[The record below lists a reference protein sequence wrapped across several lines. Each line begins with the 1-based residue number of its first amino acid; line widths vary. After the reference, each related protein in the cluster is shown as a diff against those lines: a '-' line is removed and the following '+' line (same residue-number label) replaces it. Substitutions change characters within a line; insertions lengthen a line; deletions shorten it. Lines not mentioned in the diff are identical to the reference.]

1 MKKSITIILLI
12 FQFASG
18 IFIQAFGQDTS
29 TRLNLPGDNLNLYA
43 VLKIFQESETL
54 EIFEKKLN
62 DKENNINNLDLNA
75 DNQIDYIKVKD
86 QIDGNVHNIILQDIV
101 NANEVQDVAVIIVE
115 KIQNN
120 QVQIQIIGDE
130 DLYGKD
136 YIIEPNFETK
146 DTESN
151 STPNP
156 AYTAGTSNV
165 IQKVYTSTYTLYNW
179 PIVQYIYLPS
189 YDSWNSPYQW
199 GLYPSYWQPWT
210 PLYWHEY
217 YGWQYHWGYYYFANY
232 RRWNHCRYNHWND
245 FYYSQRRQYSP
256 SYLLL
261 KTKEMI
267 NSTYSKPELEKRGSE
282 NFKKQFPNSP
292 SSFDKPN
299 ELKNFK
305 RKIFTEN
312 EPIKKISTEEIP
324 KNKTDEKDIKIKNI
338 PKLKESSMNDGDIQS
353 DFEKTKPKLNSKP
366 YIKNQLEQE
375 IPKQNFRK
383 KENNIHTET
392 PKSIPNQ
399 KTLIPKIR
407 KNNLSND

>member
-1 MKKSITIILLI
+1 MKKSITITFIIIL
-12 FQFASG
+12 FVSG
-18 IFIQAFGQDTS
+18 LFLKSVGQDTS

-62 DKENNINNLDLNA
+62 AKENNINNLDLNF
-75 DNQIDYIKVKD
+75 DHQIDYIKVKD
-86 QIDGNVHNIILQDIV
+86 QVDGNVHNIILQDIV

-146 DTESN
+146 ESESS

-156 AYTAGTSNV
+156 AFTAGTSRV

-189 YDSWNSPYQW
+189 YNSWNSPYHW

-217 YGWQYHWGYYYFANY
+217 YGWQYHWGYYYYANY
-232 RRWNHCRYNHWND
+232 FQQQMHLEMLRGWND
-245 FYYSQRRQYSP
+245 
-256 SYLLL
+256 
-261 KTKEMI
+261 
-267 NSTYSKPELEKRGSE
+267 
-282 NFKKQFPNSP
+282 KK
-292 SSFDKPN
+292 
-299 ELKNFK
+299 
-305 RKIFTEN
+305 
-312 EPIKKISTEEIP
+312 
-324 KNKTDEKDIKIKNI
+324 
-338 PKLKESSMNDGDIQS
+338 
-353 DFEKTKPKLNSKP
+353 
-366 YIKNQLEQE
+366 
-375 IPKQNFRK
+375 
-383 KENNIHTET
+383 
-392 PKSIPNQ
+392 
-399 KTLIPKIR
+399 
-407 KNNLSND
+407 

>member
-1 MKKSITIILLI
+1 MKKSIIIIFMILQFTCGLLI
-12 FQFASG
+12 QLY
-18 IFIQAFGQDTS
+18 GQETP

-62 DKENNINNLDLNA
+62 TKENNINNLDLNL
-75 DNQIDYIKVKD
+75 DDQIDYIKIKD
-86 QIDGNVHNIILQDIV
+86 QVDGNVHNIILQDIV
-101 NANEVQDVAVIIVE
+101 NANELQDVAVIIVE

-146 DTESN
+146 ESELN

-156 AYTAGTSNV
+156 GFTAGTSRV

-189 YDSWNSPYQW
+189 YDSWNSPYHW

-232 RRWNHCRYNHWND
+232 RRWNHCRYNHWNE
-245 FYYSQRRQYSP
+245 FYYSHRRQYSP
-256 SYLLL
+256 SYLLI

-267 NSTYSKPELEKRGSE
+267 NSTYSKPELEKRGSD
-282 NFKKQFPNSP
+282 NYKKQFPNSP
-292 SSFDKPN
+292 SSLDKPH
-299 ELKNFK
+299 ELKDFK
-305 RKIFTEN
+305 RKMITEK
-312 EPIKKISTEEIP
+312 EPIKNISTEEIP
-324 KNKTDEKDIKIKNI
+324 KNNSVIKDLKIKNN
-338 PKLKESSMNDGDIQS
+338 PKLKESSLNDRVIES
-353 DFEKTKPKLNSKP
+353 DLEKTKPNLYTKP
-366 YIKNQLEQE
+366 NFKNQPEQDL
-375 IPKQNFRK
+375 PKHNFRK
-383 KENNIHTET
+383 KEINIQSES
-392 PKSIPNQ
+392 PKSLPSKKSIHQ
-399 KTLIPKIR
+399 L
-407 KNNLSND
+407 KND